1 MTPREKNL
9 AAVSAI
15 AQRHG
20 YTVEDILGPSR
31 RKHLVHVRR
40 LCVLMLRRK
49 NYSTTEIGRVLGRD
63 HSTIVHALNKVVDTC
78 NRMVV
83 GIPDQQRRDDNMI
96 NWTKDE
102 RATALMANALEHY
115 RSTDELSLEHEAQ
128 LEIIRDEYL
137 NELWNDFRRD
147 DIDAFDEWHCQPTV
161 EEAFLAEI
169 GA

>member
-15 AQRHG
+15 AQQHG
-20 YTVEDILGPSR
+20 YTVRDILGPSR

-40 LCVLMLRRK
+40 LCILMLRRK
-49 NYSTTEIGRVLGRD
+49 GYSTSEIGRVLDRD
-63 HSTIVHALNKVVDTC
+63 HTTIVHALNKPVDTC

-83 GIPDQQRRDDNMI
+83 GIPDQQRRDDKMI

-115 RSTDELSLEHEAQ
+115 RATDELSLEHEAQ
-128 LEIIRDEYL
+128 LELIRDEYL

-147 DIDAFDEWHCQPTV
+147 DFDAFEEWHSQPTV

>member
-1 MTPREKNL
+1 M
-9 AAVSAI
+9 
-15 AQRHG
+15 
-20 YTVEDILGPSR
+20 
-31 RKHLVHVRR
+31 HVRR